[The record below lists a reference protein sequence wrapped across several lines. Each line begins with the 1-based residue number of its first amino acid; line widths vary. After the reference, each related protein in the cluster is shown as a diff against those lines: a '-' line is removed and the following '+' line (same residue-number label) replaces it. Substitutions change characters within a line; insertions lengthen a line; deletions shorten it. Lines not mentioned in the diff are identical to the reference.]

1 MNICN
6 NIKSLKIY
14 IKNKFELIDLMREKK
29 DSKI

>member
-1 MNICN
+1 MNIFN
-6 NIKSLKIY
+6 NIKIFKIY